1 MVRGFFCWVRVSMT
15 TDVEG
20 DLHTPL
26 MPRVRFGEKWDVWR
40 AKLGVALHWFTRV
53 GGAALGLVL
62 LLLAGWVFFIDDPLG
77 GEPRTQSA
85 VEIAGSPSAPGAPTP
100 GISSSAEDLAQPLP
114 PQTEL
119 APGQPQVL
127 RVPSP
132 DPADPNAPDSS
143 APVLGNALANGPR
156 FDGRG
161 GLPSV
166 ANPSL
171 VERFDESSFVPSLG
185 SNGERALDAYARPL
199 EAGTIVPGQP
209 RVALIVGGLGLS
221 QTSTQEV
228 LNSLPGAVTLSFAPY
243 GGSLTRWASRA
254 RQDGHEYLIEVPMEP
269 FDYPNND
276 PGPHTLQVGLTEQ
289 ANLERL
295 HWALSRLPTPVGFI
309 NYMGGRFASEESELR
324 PIIADAIGRGLMV
337 VDDGRSARSR
347 ISNIAGAEAPVLR
360 ADVVIDARADQQSIN
375 NRLAQLES
383 IARESGSAVGVAT
396 ALPLTITSLEEWTA
410 SLAAKGIALVPVSS
424 IVRF

>member
-1 MVRGFFCWVRVSMT
+1 MT

-26 MPRVRFGEKWDVWR
+26 MPRAPFGEKWAVWR
-40 AKLGVALHWFTRV
+40 PKLDVGLKWFTRV
-53 GGAALGLVL
+53 GAAALGVILVL
-62 LLLAGWVFFIDDPLG
+62 LSGWIFLIDDPLG
-77 GEPRTQSA
+77 GEPRTQTT
-85 VEIAGSPSAPGAPTP
+85 VEIAGSPNAPGDTTPT
-100 GISSSAEDLAQPLP
+100 ISSGADGLAQPLP

-119 APGQPQVL
+119 APGEPRVL
-127 RVPSP
+127 RVPTP
-132 DPADPNAPDSS
+132 DPADSDAPGAA
-143 APVLGNALANGPR
+143 APLPGNALANGPR

-199 EAGTIVPGQP
+199 EAGTVVPGQP

-243 GGSLTRWASRA
+243 GSSLTRWASRA

-295 HWALSRLPTPVGFI
+295 HWALSRLPTPVGFM
-309 NYMGGRFASEESELR
+309 NYMGGRFASEETELR
-324 PIIADAIGRGLMV
+324 PIIADAVGRGLMV

-347 ISNIAGAEAPVLR
+347 ISNVAGADAPVLR

-383 IARESGSAVGVAT
+383 IARERGSAVGVAT

-410 SLAAKGIALVPVSS
+410 SLAAKGIALVPISS

>member
-1 MVRGFFCWVRVSMT
+1 MT

-26 MPRVRFGEKWDVWR
+26 MPRARFGENWPVWR
-40 AKLGVALHWFTRV
+40 AKILWAVGWFTRV
-53 GGAALGLVL
+53 GGAVLGVAL
-62 LLLAGWVFFIDDPLG
+62 LLLTGWVVLTDTPLG
-77 GEPRTQSA
+77 GEPQTQSQ
-85 VEIAGSPSAPGAPTP
+85 VQIAGSPNAAGGRLGGDQTP
-100 GISSSAEDLAQPLP
+100 GLGETDDGLAQPLP
-114 PQTEL
+114 SQPEPIAGGPRVLQVPQADALDPGAQDASEL
-119 APGQPQVL
+119 PPI
-127 RVPSP
+127 
-132 DPADPNAPDSS
+132 NA
-143 APVLGNALANGPR
+143 AANAPR
-156 FDGRG
+156 FDSRG
-161 GLPSV
+161 GLSAV

-171 VERFDESSFVPSLG
+171 VERFDSRSFVPSLG

-199 EAGTIVPGQP
+199 EAGTIMPGQP
-209 RVALIVGGLGLS
+209 RIALIVGGLGIS

-228 LNSLPGAVTLSFAPY
+228 INSLPGATTLSFAPY
-243 GGSLTRWASRA
+243 GSSLTRWASRA

-295 HWALSRLPTPVGFI
+295 HWALSRLPTPIGFM
-309 NYMGGRFASEESELR
+309 NYMGGRFASEEAALA
-324 PIIADAIGRGLMV
+324 PIIADAVGRGLMV

-347 ISNIAGAEAPVLR
+347 VSAVAGANMPVLR

-375 NRLAQLES
+375 NRLAQLEA
-383 IARESGSAVGVAT
+383 IARERGSAVGVAT
-396 ALPLTITSLEEWTA
+396 ALPLTITTLEEWTA
-410 SLAAKGIALVPVSS
+410 SLASKGIALVPVSS